1 MGMSK
6 FILTEDLK
14 NLVGWCREPLV
25 YKVEEGAIQ
34 RFARAVGDDNPLYN
48 DVEFAARSEYGRL
61 MAPPAFVGWPLNSE
75 FDMFKIVEKLIAA
88 GGPRGNLDGGVE
100 YEFRAPIGAGDILI
114 CVIRISSIEGK
125 ETRLGPT
132 MLTTVES
139 TYTNQRGAVALVAR
153 NWFLSFQ
160 SK

>member
-1 MGMSK
+1 MVMSK
-6 FILTEDLK
+6 FIVTEELK

-25 YKVEEGAIQ
+25 YKVEEGSIQ
-34 RFARAVGDDNPLYN
+34 RFARAIGDDNPLYN

-61 MAPPAFVGWPLNSE
+61 MAPPAFVGWPLNSG
-75 FDMFKIVEKLIAA
+75 FDMFKIVEKMISA

-100 YEFRAPIGAGDILI
+100 YEFRALIGAGDILI

-125 ETRLGPT
+125 ETVMGPT

-139 TYTNQRGAVALVAR
+139 TYTNQRGTVALVAR
-153 NWFLSFQ
+153 NWFLSF
-160 SK
+160 